1 MESEKAPERTL
12 LNSTG
17 EREMEKSKTRGKRE
31 GSRTLPDSTGARK
44 EGRMKDRRVVRF
56 RGESTRLRCTQR

>member
-1 MESEKAPERTL
+1 MESEKAPKHTL

-31 GSRTLPDSTGARK
+31 DSRTLPNSTGARK
-44 EGRMKDRRVVRF
+44 EGRMEDWRVVRS
-56 RGESTRLRCTQR
+56 RGESTRLR